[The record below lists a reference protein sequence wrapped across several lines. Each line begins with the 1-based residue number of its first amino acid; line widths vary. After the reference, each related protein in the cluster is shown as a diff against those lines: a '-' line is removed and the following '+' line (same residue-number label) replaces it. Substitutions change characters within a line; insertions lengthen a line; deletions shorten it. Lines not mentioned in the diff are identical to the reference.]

1 MRKIK
6 KNITV
11 TTISAAIIKGINGN
25 IERTDIAET
34 VTTFDNVTDEN
45 AVKKFMQNVSNPAEY
60 KGKIV
65 IVTDIKRESL
75 TFTMDVETFMKYA
88 TVEEVNDADEFK
100 ATEDGGNE

>member
-11 TTISAAIIKGINGN
+11 TTISAAIIKGINGD
-25 IERTDIAET
+25 IERTDIPET

-45 AVKKFMQNVSNPAEY
+45 AVKKFMQNVSNPADY

-65 IVTDIKRESL
+65 IVTDVKRESL
-75 TFTMDVETFMKYA
+75 TFAMDVETFMKYA
-88 TVEEVNDADEFK
+88 TVEDVNSADDFK
-100 ATEDGGNE
+100 AEDGGNE

>member
-11 TTISAAIIKGINGN
+11 TTISAAIIKGVNGN
-25 IERTDIAET
+25 IERTDINET
-34 VTTFDNVTDEN
+34 VTTFDNVTKEN
-45 AVKKFMQNVSNPAEY
+45 AVKKFMQNVSNPADY

-75 TFTMDVETFMKYA
+75 TFVMGIETFMKYA
-88 TVEEVNDADEFK
+88 TVKEVNDADDYKGEV
-100 ATEDGGNE
+100 TDNE